1 MARTV
6 AIGIQ
11 DFEKIIKNNYF
22 YVDKTDF
29 IIEWWESGDDVTLI
43 NRPRRFGKTLN
54 MSMVEKFFS
63 VDYAK
68 RSDLFK
74 GLSIWENEKYRDL
87 QGTYP
92 VISLSFANIKE
103 RDYQTTRK
111 KICQIIV
118 ELYTNYSFLLDSQKL
133 KDGDR
138 DFFQRI
144 SVDMD
149 DVDATMAI
157 HYLCKYLYMYYGKKV
172 IVLLDEYDTPMQE
185 AYVEGRLYREQP
197 FLRGMDVSEV
207 YKKPY
212 QEKET
217 ILIQGIIDAFF
228 ED

>member
-11 DFEKIIKNNYF
+11 QFDELIKKNCF

-29 IIEWWESGDDVTLI
+29 IREWWESNDSVTLI
-43 NRPRRFGKTLN
+43 TRPRRFGKTLN
-54 MSMVEKFFS
+54 MSMTEQFFS
-63 VDYAK
+63 INYAD
-68 RSDLFK
+68 RSDLFE
-74 GLSIWENEKYRDL
+74 GLSIWKNEKYRDL

-157 HYLCKYLYMYYGKKV
+157 HYLCKYLYM
-172 IVLLDEYDTPMQE
+172 
-185 AYVEGRLYREQP
+185 
-197 FLRGMDVSEV
+197 S
-207 YKKPY
+207 
-212 QEKET
+212 
-217 ILIQGIIDAFF
+217 
-228 ED
+228 

>member
-111 KICQIIV
+111 KICQTIT
-118 ELYTNYSFLLDSQKL
+118 ELYVKYSFLLDSQKL
-133 KDGDR
+133 EQGDI
-138 DFFQRI
+138 DFFKRV

-157 HYLCKYLYMYYGKKV
+157 HYLCKYLYMYYGF
-172 IVLLDEYDTPMQE
+172 
-185 AYVEGRLYREQP
+185 LY
-197 FLRGMDVSEV
+197 S
-207 YKKPY
+207 
-212 QEKET
+212 
-217 ILIQGIIDAFF
+217 ICGI
-228 ED
+228 